1 MANTIRIK
9 RRVASVGGAV
19 GTPSVLNTGELA
31 YNEND
36 SKLYYGFGDDGSGV
50 ATSISTIGGTG
61 FLPTGGAT
69 GDYVDRT
76 TDQTIAGVK
85 TFNSTISGV
94 GASLGNVACNTF
106 AVNTD
111 KFTIANTGNTD
122 IEGTLGVTGVTT
134 LAALV
139 NADGGISTTS
149 GNLVLDST
157 GGTIDINDNVDISG
171 TLVVGSTLNTHTIP
185 GGTGTFALTSDTLTT
200 HSGHSYIDISGQD
213 IVAGDVELG
222 SHTSGTY
229 VSSLTADSAA
239 TPVAVGG
246 SGISVVKSGTT
257 HEIQVDDSVV
267 KTTGAQTISGV
278 KTFNSTI
285 SGVGASLGNVA
296 CNTFAVAT
304 DKFTIANTGNTVI
317 EGTLG
322 IGTTPNAAYELDVDG
337 TIHASTEIY
346 TTGNLSAAANV
357 EVQGSATIG
366 TTAAATSAHQGFLV
380 RGNAAGLV
388 KVRASADVLSDI
400 GAAPAAGSTS
410 ITTLGTIGTGTWA
423 ATDVAV
429 LHGGTGASTA
439 ALAATNLGLGT
450 TNNVTF
456 ANITT
461 TADIEVG
468 TSLDVIGDAEVQ
480 GTTTLTTAEATV
492 DTNKFLVSDGG
503 VVKYRTGAD
512 VRSDIGVDTLLD
524 LKANIAN
531 PTFTGDGVTITGTG
545 TGTSSVGY
553 LRGPTTFTIDPS
565 GHADNTGTVVIA
577 GNLQVDGTTTT
588 INSTVVE
595 IDDLATKVAADTTTS
610 AALTGAGLL
619 LGTDPNSP
627 PALSS
632 GALVEFIY
640 ANTGTRMELS
650 SPMKITG
657 GLEDTVIDGGTF

>member
-1 MANTIRIK
+1 MVVRRDTINSVAVAGNTI
-9 RRVASVGGAV
+9 
-19 GTPSVLNTGELA
+19 LTGSP
-31 YNEND
+31 D
-36 SKLYYGFGDDGSGV
+36 
-50 ATSISTIGGTG
+50 
-61 FLPTGGAT
+61 
-69 GDYVDRT
+69 
-76 TDQTIAGVK
+76 
-85 TFNSTISGV
+85 
-94 GASLGNVACNTF
+94 
-106 AVNTD
+106 
-111 KFTIANTGNTD
+111 
-122 IEGTLGVTGVTT
+122 VTGS
-134 LAALV
+134 

-171 TLVVGSTLNTHTIP
+171 TLVVGSTLNGHTIP
-185 GGTGTFALTSDTLTT
+185 GGTGTFALTTDTLAT
-200 HSGHSYIDISGQD
+200 HSGHSYIDIVGQD
-213 IVAGDVELG
+213 IVAGDVALG

-246 SGISVVKSGTT
+246 SGISVVKSGTA

-267 KTTGAQTISGV
+267 KTTGNQTIAGIKSFTFLKADGISSKTDNGNLVLTGHGTGIVNINDNTTIGGTLGV
-278 KTFNSTI
+278 TGNIAVNTNSFTVAAATGNTTI
-285 SGVGASLGNVA
+285 AGTVSAGVAMFDSCEVDPGGTGTLEVGGNTTIGGTLGVTGVTTLDALVNA
-296 CNTFAVAT
+296 NGGIAVDT
-304 DKFTIANTGNTVI
+304 DKFTVADATGNTVI
-317 EGTLG
+317 AGTLG
-322 IGTTPNAAYELDVDG
+322 IGVTPNASYELDVLG

-346 TTGNLSAAANV
+346 TTGDLKAAANV

-380 RGNAAGLV
+380 RENAAGLV
-388 KVRASADVLSDI
+388 NLRTRAQVRSDI

-429 LHGGTGASTA
+429 AHGGTGASTA
-439 ALAATNLGLGT
+439 AAAATNLGLGT

-456 ANITT
+456 ASITT
-461 TADIEVG
+461 SADIEVG

-480 GTTTLTTAEATV
+480 GTTTLATAAATV
-492 DTNKFLVSDGG
+492 DTDKFLVSHGG
-503 VVKYRTGAD
+503 VVKYRTGAQ
-512 VRSDIGVDTLLD
+512 VRSDIGADTLLD

-545 TGTSSVGY
+545 TGASSVGY